1 MTKTTFG
8 RPSLWPAL
16 LLCIISAVS
25 SAGTAA
31 PRQPAQPH
39 NPAALSLLESAARDL
54 DAGRLE
60 QAAAALERAQ
70 RIEPGNAVIWH
81 YLGLTR
87 LHQGEYQ
94 EAQAMAAKSDSL
106 AGDDATLRSRNA
118 WLADVARR
126 AANHELFPRIDDSE
140 QLAQQQRLDEES
152 EGHRQA
158 EVPTAARLGQREQA
172 SAAELEWARDES
184 RPERNLRPVLRE
196 ASLDAGQAR
205 DVWQIPR
212 GHRPPPGQCR
222 IWFPDRSPG
231 QQPPP
236 GDCRALELRLPA
248 GAWLLR
254 S

>member
-1 MTKTTFG
+1 MTKTTFS
-8 RPSLWPAL
+8 RPSLWPVL
-16 LLCIISAVS
+16 LLCVAGALFPFGAAV
-25 SAGTAA
+25 
-31 PRQPAQPH
+31 AQPG
-39 NPAALSLLESAARDL
+39 NPAARSLLESAARDL

-70 RIEPGNAVIWH
+70 RIEPGNAVVWH

-94 EAQAMAAKSDSL
+94 EAQAMAAKSNSL
-106 AGDDATLRSRNA
+106 AGEDATLRSRNA

-126 AANHELFPRIDDSE
+126 AANHELFPSIDDSE
-140 QLAQQQRLDEES
+140 QLARQQRLDEGN

-158 EVPTAARLGQREQA
+158 EVPTAARLEQREQA
-172 SAAELEWARDES
+172 PVAELEWARSES
-184 RPERNLRPVLRE
+184 RPVLRE

-231 QQPPP
+231 HQPPP